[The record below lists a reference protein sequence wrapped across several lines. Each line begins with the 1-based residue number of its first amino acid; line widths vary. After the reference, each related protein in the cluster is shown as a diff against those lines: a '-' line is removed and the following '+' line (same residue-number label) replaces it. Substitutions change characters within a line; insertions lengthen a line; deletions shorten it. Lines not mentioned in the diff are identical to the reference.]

1 MQLSNEWF
9 ATAQESDKGIVMI
22 RGRMH
27 LDAIRLSGLYDWR
40 IEMQWQLKGDE
51 TGMPTPTEG
60 EVIDNIMDIACEA
73 LERSNTAILT
83 AIHTGAQQVLYIFY
97 ATSVDNFSATLQPLL
112 QRLGNLP
119 LRIGATH
126 DKSWDDYTSMIAL
139 QTLGK

>member
-27 LDAIRLSGLYDWR
+27 LDTIRLSGLYDWR

-126 DKSWDDYTSMIAL
+126 DKSWDDYTAMIAL
-139 QTLGK
+139 QALGK